1 MPGSS
6 ARFILKRAMLQ
17 DGYLRVARPAGV
29 EVRLHWSVVVGALLS
44 ARLRLEPVLWLGF
57 LGVLFTH
64 ELGHA
69 LAVKSLGSPLVGID
83 VSGFGGSCRWRGN
96 SGLVERAWVAWGG
109 VIAQA
114 IVLGVVF
121 ALCAGLGV
129 ANSGLGEQ
137 LRYSFVEVNLVVL
150 VLNLL
155 PVAPLD
161 GALAWR
167 LFAALEANDRTL
179 RGTLLG
185 AAARWAQGRR
195 DRRRGQGGVEPGRE
209 AADPSAP
216 LGSSP
221 ARDAASGSSALD
233 AYERARA
240 ADHQHA
246 EGYRQTT
253 ARDDV
258 EQDGSLESPQP
269 SAEAQRELDAL
280 LRRMRERAERGRG
293 GR

>member
-1 MPGSS
+1 
-6 ARFILKRAMLQ
+6 MLQ
-17 DGYLRVARPAGV
+17 DGYLRVARTAGV
-29 EVRLHWSVVVGALLS
+29 EVRLHWSVAVGALLS
-44 ARLRLEPVLWLGF
+44 ARLRLEPVVWLGF

-64 ELGHA
+64 ELGHV
-69 LAVKSLGSPLVGID
+69 LAVKSIGSPLVGID
-83 VSGFGGSCRWRGN
+83 VNGFGGGCRWRGN
-96 SGLVERAWVAWGG
+96 SGIIERAWVAWGG

-114 IVLGVVF
+114 LLLGVVLT
-121 ALCAGLGV
+121 LCASLGLGS
-129 ANSGLGEQ
+129 SGWGAQ

-150 VLNLL
+150 MLNLL

-167 LFAALEANDRTL
+167 LFAALEANDKTL

-185 AAARWAQGRR
+185 AIWRWAHGRR
-195 DRRRGQGGVEPGRE
+195 ERRRGQGSVEPGQE
-209 AADPSAP
+209 VADPSA
-216 LGSSP
+216 LEGSSP
-221 ARDAASGSSALD
+221 ARDAAPGPSAALD

-240 ADHQHA
+240 ADHQHT
-246 EGYRQTT
+246 EGYRQTAT
-253 ARDDV
+253 GDDV
-258 EQDGSLESPQP
+258 EQDGSSGTPQP

>member
-1 MPGSS
+1 
-6 ARFILKRAMLQ
+6 MLQ

-29 EVRLHWSVVVGALLS
+29 EVRLHWSVAVGALLS
-44 ARLRLEPVLWLGF
+44 ARLRFEPVLWLGF

-69 LAVKSLGSPLVGID
+69 LAVKSIGSPLVGID

-129 ANSGLGEQ
+129 GSSGWGAQ

-155 PVAPLD
+155 PIAPLD

-167 LFAALEANDRTL
+167 LFAALEASGKTL
-179 RGTLLG
+179 RGMLLG
-185 AAARWAQGRR
+185 AIWRWTHGRR
-195 DRRRGQGGVEPGRE
+195 ERRRGQGGVESGHE
-209 AADPSAP
+209 AADPSA
-216 LGSSP
+216 LAGSTP
-221 ARDAASGSSALD
+221 ARDAGSGPNAALD

-246 EGYRQTT
+246 EGYRRRTT
-253 ARDDV
+253 GDDV

-280 LRRMRERAERGRG
+280 FRRMRERAERGRG